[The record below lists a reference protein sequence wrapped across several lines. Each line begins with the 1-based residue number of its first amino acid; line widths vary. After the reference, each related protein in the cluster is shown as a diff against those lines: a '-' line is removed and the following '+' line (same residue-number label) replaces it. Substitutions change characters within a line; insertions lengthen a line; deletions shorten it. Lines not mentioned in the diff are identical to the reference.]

1 MSVMFE
7 LQQVDYRYPDGR
19 SGLQAC
25 SMSLRRAGRH
35 AILGPNGSGK
45 TTLLQHL
52 NGLLRPAAGAV
63 HVDGALMDYGRRGL
77 QVVRQQVGMVFQNP
91 DRQLFSA
98 HVYEDVSFGPLNLG
112 LDEATVR
119 QRVAQALE
127 AVDMTAH
134 ADRPV
139 HELSFGQ
146 KKRVC
151 IAGVLAMQP
160 RALLLDEPM
169 AGLDMPMQTELAA
182 LLDRLHAQGVTVVL
196 SSHDMDFAYRWAD
209 DIHLM
214 AAGRC
219 VGSFA
224 ATALAQN
231 TDALAAAAQ
240 PLPTAMRLHT
250 ALAGRGVLPAHPLPR
265 SVEDVLAALPPSGLG
280 PTSTPLTVASP
291 IAGKLAP

>member
-63 HVDGALMDYGRRGL
+63 HVDGALMDYRRRGL

-182 LLDRLHAQGVTVVL
+182 CSIA
-196 SSHDMDFAYRWAD
+196 SMPKASRWCCLRT
-209 DIHLM
+209 IWI
-214 AAGRC
+214 
-219 VGSFA
+219 
-224 ATALAQN
+224 
-231 TDALAAAAQ
+231 
-240 PLPTAMRLHT
+240 LPTAGLTISTSWPQAAASARLRPRRCHKTPMRWL
-250 ALAGRGVLPAHPLPR
+250 LPPNPCPLPCVCTPPLLGAACCQHTR
-265 SVEDVLAALPPSGLG
+265 SCAAWRTCWRHCLPP
-280 PTSTPLTVASP
+280 PH
-291 IAGKLAP
+291 

>member
-1 MSVMFE
+1 MSALFE
-7 LQQVDYRYPDGR
+7 LRQVDYHYPDGR
-19 SGLQAC
+19 PGLQAC

-52 NGLLRPAAGAV
+52 NGLLRPVTGAV
-63 HVDGALMDYGRRGL
+63 YMDGARIDYGRRGL
-77 QVVRQQVGMVFQNP
+77 LAVRQQVGMVFQNP

-127 AVDMTAH
+127 AVGMATH
-134 ADRPV
+134 ANRPV

-196 SSHDMDFAYRWAD
+196 TSHDMDFAYHWAD

-224 ATALAQN
+224 ATALAQHSE
-231 TDALAAAAQ
+231 ALSAAAQ

-250 ALAGRGVLPAHPLPR
+250 ALAKRGLVPEHPIAR
-265 SVEDVLAALPPSGLG
+265 SVDAVLAALHCGHPIM
-280 PTSTPLTVASP
+280 STESIP
-291 IAGKLAP
+291 